1 MLWSQLSNKL
11 GYCIFRNDFLIL
23 FNNLNIFLVNSKSFI
38 QVRVQKKYFFEFAA
52 VATSRPILDNERRP
66 LTFGHI
72 NNNFGCVDDEM
83 DTQPQWRIKER
94 AEARGPAKM

>member
-23 FNNLNIFLVNSKSFI
+23 FNNLNIFLVNSNSFI
-38 QVRVQKKYFFEFAA
+38 QDRVQKKYFFEFAA

-72 NNNFGCVDDEM
+72 KAGFTPKPLPLTSAFHSRLRFRTV
-83 DTQPQWRIKER
+83 
-94 AEARGPAKM
+94 